1 MAQGRELE
9 ELSVDEC
16 LELLQRHEYGRIAF
30 VRDERP
36 ELLPLNYR
44 YHEGAIV
51 FRTTYGT
58 LLDAAHNQSV
68 VFEVDGTDES
78 NRTGWSVIV
87 HGKAEEV
94 WLADE
99 LERVRS
105 LPLEPWAGGERDH
118 YLRISPS
125 AISGR
130 RVT

>member
-1 MAQGRELE
+1 MAQGRRLD

>member
-1 MAQGRELE
+1 MAQDRELE

-58 LLDAAHNQSV
+58 LLDTAHNQSV